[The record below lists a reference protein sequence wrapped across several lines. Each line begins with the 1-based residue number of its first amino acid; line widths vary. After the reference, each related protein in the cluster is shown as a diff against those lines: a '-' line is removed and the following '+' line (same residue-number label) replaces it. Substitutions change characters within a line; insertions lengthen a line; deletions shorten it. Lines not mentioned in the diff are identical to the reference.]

1 MDLTEHEKTLTK
13 DLRSIQLKLG
23 IDEKIKPQRNS
34 IREEFIEER
43 IDQLLPSSNFFFF
56 KINPG
61 NSSDAQRRNAIEKRE
76 LLRLIDA
83 HMTYDRYYL
92 EEGQIEPQYLIEDER
107 KLLTEG
113 MEISIEKIAYEVFK
127 SNQLTQQITGKLSE
141 ELVERLKEI

>member
-61 NSSDAQRRNAIEKRE
+61 NSSDA
-76 LLRLIDA
+76 
-83 HMTYDRYYL
+83 
-92 EEGQIEPQYLIEDER
+92 
-107 KLLTEG
+107 
-113 MEISIEKIAYEVFK
+113 
-127 SNQLTQQITGKLSE
+127 
-141 ELVERLKEI
+141 